1 MAGVEVAD
9 GAGRRVC
16 VVVCD
21 VQNGWGDCRRRP
33 YRVCMAGEEEEEEKK
48 PNDRQTTRATTRR
61 HDDTTRPYKARPYK
75 TKRDN
80 NDDDDDDAGVG
91 THPTHYSRNGARPA
105 DTERDKT
112 MGRRASLGARTQR
125 REMKKKRGFPA
136 VRCTGG

>member
-1 MAGVEVAD
+1 MEQGEGCVWLCAMSRMAGATAEE
-9 GAGRRVC
+9 GRTVC
-16 VVVCD
+16 V
-21 VQNGWGDCRRRP
+21 WRERKR
-33 YRVCMAGEEEEEEKK
+33 KK
-48 PNDRQTTRATTRR
+48 KKSLTTDKQPGRR

-80 NDDDDDDAGVG
+80 NDDDVDDDDDAGVG
-91 THPTHYSRNGARPA
+91 THPTHHSRNGARPA

-136 VRCTGG
+136 ARCTGG